1 MNCVFNFCK
10 QNKDT
15 KNSDELVKMVELASL
30 TEIEGPEGCEP
41 ITSLLDYPEDLIS
54 TEIAKDSEKASEFFK
69 E

>member
-1 MNCVFNFCK
+1 
-10 QNKDT
+10 
-15 KNSDELVKMVELASL
+15 MVELASL